1 MLKSNKKIQ
10 KAWTFYDWAN
20 SVYPLVISSAIFPVF
35 YEGYVDEKVI
45 FFGFEFIN
53 TSLIT
58 ILSSCYFLL
67 LVLILPVLSG
77 IADSTG
83 NKRSFMQFF
92 CYLGSFCCVLLS
104 FFDKNH
110 LEISMLLFVMA
121 GIGFWSSLVFYNA
134 FLPEIAEKKDHD
146 SLSARGFSM
155 GYFGSVILLVLCLV
169 LIFNAQES

>member
-53 TSLIT
+53 TALIT

-83 NKRSFMQFF
+83 NK
-92 CYLGSFCCVLLS
+92 
-104 FFDKNH
+104 
-110 LEISMLLFVMA
+110 
-121 GIGFWSSLVFYNA
+121 
-134 FLPEIAEKKDHD
+134 
-146 SLSARGFSM
+146 
-155 GYFGSVILLVLCLV
+155 
-169 LIFNAQES
+169 